1 MKKALSVLAVA
12 SLAAV
17 VCVPFAACGE
27 NADNFKSQEV
37 DKETFAAAF
46 SKQNFEN
53 VLFEGTLVTEA
64 GEGDEY
70 GKSTAKVKFVIDGS
84 KEHMTAT
91 TKYEGAAAT
100 SMGKTKVT
108 LEAYYSAGETQSE
121 TTVYYKDEAGAWQ
134 TTTANM
140 SYGFSMYQPSELL
153 SDYLFEADEYETFV
167 FDAEKKGYY
176 YEEDGESVLIKFKD
190 GKLYSLKTVEKP
202 GRGATLETSYVFTY
216 GGQSLKFPL

>member
-46 SKQNFEN
+46 SKQNFKN

-64 GEGDEY
+64 GEGNEY
-70 GKSTAKVKFVIDGS
+70 GKSTAKIKFVIDGS
-84 KEHMTAT
+84 KEYM
-91 TKYEGAAAT
+91 
-100 SMGKTKVT
+100 
-108 LEAYYSAGETQSE
+108 
-121 TTVYYKDEAGAWQ
+121 
-134 TTTANM
+134 
-140 SYGFSMYQPSELL
+140 
-153 SDYLFEADEYETFV
+153 
-167 FDAEKKGYY
+167 KKGYY

-216 GGQSLKFPL
+216 GGQSMKFPL

>member
-37 DKETFAAAF
+37 DKETFAAA
-46 SKQNFEN
+46 
-53 VLFEGTLVTEA
+53 
-64 GEGDEY
+64 
-70 GKSTAKVKFVIDGS
+70 
-84 KEHMTAT
+84 
-91 TKYEGAAAT
+91 T
-100 SMGKTKVT
+100 SMGKSKVT

-153 SDYLFEADEYETFV
+153 SDYLFEADDYEAFV

-190 GKLYSLKTVEKP
+190 GKLYSLKTVE
-202 GRGATLETSYVFTY
+202 
-216 GGQSLKFPL
+216 